1 MDTYVMMFS
10 KTELIIAGIVLAVLI
25 MVILLLRLLSNKKRK
40 KAIELVEEEADF
52 YCDLY
57 YAQMMKEAELKYKAY
72 VAKGY
77 YDKLPNP
84 IEAIGKDREMK
95 KLLDQTDELPERKKI
110 LESYLP
116 GIMLALSRCKA
127 EGINE
132 KIPQK
137 EATQMKRL
145 MREYNVISN

>member
-1 MDTYVMMFS
+1 MDTYLMMFS
-10 KTELIIAGIVLAVLI
+10 KKELIIAGIILAVVI
-25 MVILLLRLLSNKKRK
+25 MVILLIRLLSAKRRK
-40 KAIELVEEEADF
+40 KDIEQAEEEADF

-57 YAQMMKEAELKYKAY
+57 YAQMLKEAELKYKAY

-95 KLLDQTDELPERKKI
+95 KLLNQTDELPERQKI
-110 LESYLP
+110 FEGYLP
-116 GIMLALSRCKA
+116 GIMLALARCKA

-132 KIPQK
+132 KLPQK

-145 MREYNVISN
+145 MREYNVM

>member
-1 MDTYVMMFS
+1 M
-10 KTELIIAGIVLAVLI
+10 
-25 MVILLLRLLSNKKRK
+25 
-40 KAIELVEEEADF
+40 EEEADF

-57 YAQMMKEAELKYKAY
+57 YAQVLKEAELKYKAY

-84 IEAIGKDREMK
+84 IEAIGKDREMQ
-95 KLLDQTDELPERKKI
+95 KLLNETDELPERKKI
-110 LESYLP
+110 LEGYLP
-116 GIMLALSRCKA
+116 GIMLALARCKA
-127 EGINE
+127 EGLNE

-145 MREYNVISN
+145 MREYGASSN